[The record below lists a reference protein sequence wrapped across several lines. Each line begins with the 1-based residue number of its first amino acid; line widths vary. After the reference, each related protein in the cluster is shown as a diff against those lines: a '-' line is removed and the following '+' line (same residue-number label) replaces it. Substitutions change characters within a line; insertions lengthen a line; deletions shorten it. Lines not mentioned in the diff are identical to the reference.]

1 MFRIKIEEMTFWEL
15 LLLRNLYY
23 CNSTEKMVNMI
34 KEQPNSNI
42 FFKSFLELD
51 MSNLASLLS
60 FDNRI
65 VQVLLSEDNINRM
78 KHEYPV
84 IYKIKSKNEEQE
96 TYTAIDLALK
106 NNQLQ
111 AVNTMLSYIVKY

>member
-65 VQVLLSEDNINRM
+65 VQVLLSEDNINTG
-78 KHEYPV
+78 EG
-84 IYKIKSKNEEQE
+84 NEKCKFNWSC
-96 TYTAIDLALK
+96 DL
-106 NNQLQ
+106 
-111 AVNTMLSYIVKY
+111 